1 MKKELLIK
9 TLALS
14 IVILFVGAGVV
25 SAFNA
30 NLANESKPI
39 NLDNWLYVGGSG
51 PENYTRIQDA
61 IDNAS
66 NGDVVFVYNESSP
79 YSEIIWINISISL
92 LGENRDSTIIK
103 GKEDADIITINKD
116 AVTVKGFTI
125 QGIDKNSSGFGIG
138 ILTNNI
144 VISDNIFKDTSM
156 GIYAISDY
164 STFTQNEF
172 SSLCRGMW
180 LLYSHNCLVAD
191 NNFGCNLYED
201 ITAGGSNCVLNN
213 NTFTGRYG
221 LKIWKNNQTV
231 VSNNTFLNSCMIDFY
246 ESYSNVVY
254 GNTFVNGS
262 FTVYKSNHNSV
273 FNNTRNDVPIVYF
286 DGEKDK
292 IIDIAAQVILVQCK
306 NIKVLGITFTDLPCG
321 IYLENTKNSN
331 ISENNFLNCTK
342 GISLYLDCWQ
352 NFISNCQFNVCSWG
366 VTVQSHSIFN
376 SILGNIIND
385 SHEAAI
391 LIDSSFN
398 RISNNNIS
406 NVTLGISLTTIHP
419 FQQPTY
425 TKYRRGNLISF
436 NTVQDAQYGI
446 IIDACFTDVKSNKV
460 SYCMVG
466 IGVTDLA
473 PFSFDSIKGNI
484 IKGNAVENNQ
494 LGLELDLTVF
504 TTIKKNNF
512 VDNDQQVSFCGLGLF
527 GQIIGTRWIRN
538 YWGQITLLPKVIPG
552 VLYIPAG
559 YGDKISYKK
568 INWIEFDWLPAK
580 SPYEISIGG

>member
-292 IIDIAAQVILVQCK
+292 IIDIAAQVILVQCE

-352 NFISNCQFNVCSWG
+352 NLISNCEFNACSWG
-366 VTVQSHSIFN
+366 ITIQSHSIFN

-385 SHEAAI
+385 SHDAAI

-398 RISNNNIS
+398 RISNNTIS
-406 NVTLGISLTTIHP
+406 NALLGISLTTIHP
-419 FQQPTY
+419 FQQPTN

-436 NTVQDAQYGI
+436 NTVQDAWYGI
-446 IIDACFTDVKSNKV
+446 VIDACFTDVKSNKV
-460 SYCMVG
+460 SYCTVG

-473 PFSFDSIKGNI
+473 LFSFDSITGNI
-484 IKGNAVENNQ
+484 IQGNVIDNNL
-494 LGLELDLTVF
+494 LGLELNLTVF

-512 VDNDQQVSFCGLGLF
+512 VDNDQQVSFYGLGLF
-527 GQIIGTRWIRN
+527 GQIVGTRWIRN
-538 YWGQITLLPKVIPG
+538 YWGQITLPPKVISG
-552 VLYIPAG
+552 VLYVPTG

-568 INWIEFDWLPAK
+568 INWIEFDWLPAQ
-580 SPYEISIGG
+580 SPYDISIGG